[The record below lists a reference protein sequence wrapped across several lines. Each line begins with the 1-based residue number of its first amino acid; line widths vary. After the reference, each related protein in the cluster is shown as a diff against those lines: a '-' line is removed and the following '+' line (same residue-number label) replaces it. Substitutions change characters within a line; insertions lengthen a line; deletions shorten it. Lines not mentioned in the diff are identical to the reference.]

1 MLIVDERSRRV
12 KMDRTEGHLSVPPSI
27 LMSAYERDHLFHVVT
42 TESTA
47 CSPTPEPGFSN
58 VEPLCNLVNRVTTHI
73 CAQDLLRSRRHA
85 LEIITA
91 RIHTFPL
98 SLLTAATWSSR
109 VAFYSRQPTPIA
121 GS

>member
-1 MLIVDERSRRV
+1 
-12 KMDRTEGHLSVPPSI
+12 
-27 LMSAYERDHLFHVVT
+27 MSAYEQDHLFHVVK
-42 TESTA
+42 TESIV

-58 VEPLCNLVNRVTTHI
+58 VEPLCNLVNLVITHI
-73 CAQDLLRSRRHA
+73 CAQDLPRSRRHA
-85 LEIITA
+85 LEIITTG
-91 RIHTFPL
+91 IHTFPL